1 MRKRNSVK
9 QLNRV
14 TSHRHA
20 MMRNMVTSLLDH
32 ERIITTR
39 AKAKALR
46 PYTEKLITRARKNL
60 DPAASEHAR
69 LHNKREIMKIVRD
82 RDIVKKL
89 FEDIAERFK
98 ERPGGYTRIIH
109 LPERASDSA
118 QMSIIELVERK
129 ERPRKE
135 RKVRQAAVAAGG
147 DTGTPAKETGPRK
160 SGVPQREK
168 KWFSRF
174 RKDKEEGGSKES
186 SES

>member
-20 MMRNMVTSLLDH
+20 MMRNMVTSLFDH

-39 AKAKALR
+39 ARAKALR

-60 DPAASEHAR
+60 DPATSEHAK
-69 LHNKREIMKIVRD
+69 LHNKREVLKIVRD
-82 RDIVKKL
+82 RDIAKKL
-89 FEDIAERFK
+89 FEDIAARFK

-109 LPERASDSA
+109 LPERASDSV

-129 ERPRKE
+129 EQPKRE
-135 RKVRQAAVAAGG
+135 RRSRQATATVPGNAPSKDSG
-147 DTGTPAKETGPRK
+147 KK

-174 RKDKEEGGSKES
+174 RKDKEEGEGGSEG
-186 SES
+186 

>member
-1 MRKRNSVK
+1 
-9 QLNRV
+9 
-14 TSHRHA
+14 
-20 MMRNMVTSLLDH
+20 MRNMVTSLFDH

-39 AKAKALR
+39 ARAKALR

-60 DPAASEHAR
+60 DPATNDHAK

-129 ERPRKE
+129 ERPRRE
-135 RKVRQAAVAAGG
+135 RRARATAVAG
-147 DTGTPAKETGPRK
+147 DAPAATQDSPKK

-174 RKDKEEGGSKES
+174 RKDKEEGGEEES

>member
-1 MRKRNSVK
+1 
-9 QLNRV
+9 
-14 TSHRHA
+14 
-20 MMRNMVTSLLDH
+20 MRNMVTSLFDH

-39 AKAKALR
+39 ARAKALR

-60 DPAASEHAR
+60 DPATTDHAK
-69 LHNKREIMKIVRD
+69 LHNKREIMKVVRD

-129 ERPRKE
+129 DRPRRE
-135 RKVRQAAVAAGG
+135 RRAKAAAVAG
-147 DTGTPAKETGPRK
+147 DTGTTTKDSTTKK
-160 SGVPQREK
+160 SGDPQREK

-174 RKDKEEGGSKES
+174 RKDKEEGGEEES

>member
-20 MMRNMVTSLLDH
+20 MMRNMVTSLFDH

-39 AKAKALR
+39 TRAKALR

-60 DPAASEHAR
+60 DPATTDHAK
-69 LHNKREIMKIVRD
+69 LHNKREIMKVVRD

-129 ERPRKE
+129 DRPRRE
-135 RKVRQAAVAAGG
+135 RRAKAAAVAG
-147 DTGTPAKETGPRK
+147 DTGTTTKDSTTKK

-174 RKDKEEGGSKES
+174 RKDKEEGGEEES

>member
-1 MRKRNSVK
+1 
-9 QLNRV
+9 
-14 TSHRHA
+14 
-20 MMRNMVTSLLDH
+20 MRNMVTSLFDH

-39 AKAKALR
+39 ARAKALR

-60 DPAASEHAR
+60 DPATTDHAK
-69 LHNKREIMKIVRD
+69 LHNKREIMKVVRD

-129 ERPRKE
+129 DRPRRE
-135 RKVRQAAVAAGG
+135 RRAKAAAVAPAGLLEAPVCRLG
-147 DTGTPAKETGPRK
+147 
-160 SGVPQREK
+160 
-168 KWFSRF
+168 
-174 RKDKEEGGSKES
+174 
-186 SES
+186 

>member
-1 MRKRNSVK
+1 
-9 QLNRV
+9 
-14 TSHRHA
+14 
-20 MMRNMVTSLLDH
+20 MRNMVTSLFDH

-39 AKAKALR
+39 ARAKALR

-60 DPAASEHAR
+60 DPATTDHAK
-69 LHNKREIMKIVRD
+69 LHNKREIMKVVRD

-129 ERPRKE
+129 DRPRRE
-135 RKVRQAAVAAGG
+135 RRAKAAAVAG
-147 DTGTPAKETGPRK
+147 DTGTTTKDSTTKK

-174 RKDKEEGGSKES
+174 RKDKEEGGEEES